1 MKLCEYIGETS
12 AYDKKVMLER
22 SNPVSWLKSVSA
34 FANTLGGKL
43 LFGVSN
49 EGDLVGLAD
58 AEKDAEDI
66 SEAVKMQILDAYKIA
81 STKLGR
87 EFVPTFHSDAT
98 DFVVTLPNLQ
108 YGMRDVQNA
117 AEAVLADL
125 KFAVKSAQKSTQ
137 KTTHKST
144 QKTTHKILL
153 AITNNPNVTQKEL
166 AVMIGITPDGIK
178 KAMEGLK
185 KARLIGRIGGK
196 KGGHWEVVGS

>member
-1 MKLCEYIGETS
+1 
-12 AYDKKVMLER
+12 
-22 SNPVSWLKSVSA
+22 
-34 FANTLGGKL
+34 
-43 LFGVSN
+43 
-49 EGDLVGLAD
+49 
-58 AEKDAEDI
+58 
-66 SEAVKMQILDAYKIA
+66 
-81 STKLGR
+81 
-87 EFVPTFHSDAT
+87 
-98 DFVVTLPNLQ
+98 
-108 YGMRDVQNA
+108 MRDVQNA

-125 KFAVKSAQKSTQ
+125 KFAVKSTQ
-137 KTTHKST
+137 KTTQKTTQKST